1 MKIADGGGNGL
12 VVIGEHLRAEASSL
26 KDKLASLD
34 KLKVEARVLGDEQ
47 RGTLGSG
54 KDVLGH
60 PLRSLA
66 WLVRHLVDRGEV

>member
-1 MKIADGGGNGL
+1 M
-12 VVIGEHLRAEASSL
+12 VIGEHLKPEASSL

-34 KLKVEARVLGDEQ
+34 NLQVEAKVLEDEQ
-47 RGTLGSG
+47 RGAVGSG

-66 WLVRHLVDRGEV
+66 WLVRHLVERGEV